1 MPYATKGRSEGA
13 GAGQPQR
20 LLWSVAWLN
29 EAAGGQARLTHR
41 PFFNPERKTESAWVP
56 CEAVNKLGSPFQ
68 CCSEARTIAGAAG
81 ASPYPRARVRCSG
94 SLPLA
99 DCIGIDVSKD
109 ALEWSVGSEG
119 RIQHTRN
126 EPRPIAQLVRRLAS
140 LDPVR
145 IIVESTGGY
154 ERKLVLKLAEAGLPV
169 VVVNPRRVRGLGE
182 GMGILAKTDAIDAR
196 LLALFGE
203 KVEPP
208 VRPILQGTE
217 RLLADLVARRRQ
229 LIAMVVAEKNRR
241 GPAPEPVRRTIDA
254 LLQTLD
260 QHVREIDRKIEK
272 ALLED
277 SERAELSELLQT
289 VPGVGPGVARTL
301 LIDLPELG
309 YLGRR
314 EIASL
319 VGVAPFARDS
329 GTIRGS
335 RRIRGGRASVRTA
348 LYLAAMTASR
358 FNPVLRD
365 LYDRLRQAGKPP
377 KLAFVAVARK
387 LLTILN
393 AIAREKTAWQ
403 A

>member
-1 MPYATKGRSEGA
+1 M
-13 GAGQPQR
+13 
-20 LLWSVAWLN
+20 
-29 EAAGGQARLTHR
+29 
-41 PFFNPERKTESAWVP
+41 
-56 CEAVNKLGSPFQ
+56 
-68 CCSEARTIAGAAG
+68 
-81 ASPYPRARVRCSG
+81 
-94 SLPLA
+94 A
-99 DCIGIDVSKD
+99 DCIGIDVSKY
-109 ALEWSVGSEG
+109 ALEWSVGSQG

-126 EPRPIAQLVRRLAS
+126 EPRPIAQLARHLVTLE
-140 LDPVR
+140 PVR

-154 ERKLVLKLAEAGLPV
+154 ERRLVLKLAEAGLPV

-208 VRPILQGTE
+208 IRPILQGTE

-229 LIAMVVAEKNRR
+229 LIAMVVAEKNRQDT
-241 GPAPEPVRRTIDA
+241 ATEPVRKTIHA
-254 LLQTLD
+254 LLRTLD
-260 QHVREIDRKIEK
+260 QHIRAIDRKIEK

-277 SERAELSELLQT
+277 SERAELWDLLQT

-309 YLGRR
+309 HLGRR
-314 EIASL
+314 EIAAL
-319 VGVAPFARDS
+319 VGVAPFAKDS
-329 GTIRGS
+329 GTIRAS

-393 AIAREKTAWQ
+393 AIAREKTTWQ